1 MVCFLFFSSLRS
13 QILSFILSKEITF
26 LSEIDGFKSS
36 NHKKLFYMKAN
47 IAEFIV
53 DETQIKIGSELIWL
67 CGVVFKPKD
76 KQFFQ

>member
-1 MVCFLFFSSLRS
+1 
-13 QILSFILSKEITF
+13 
-26 LSEIDGFKSS
+26 
-36 NHKKLFYMKAN
+36 MKAN

-53 DETQIKIGSELIWL
+53 DETQIKVGSELIWL